1 MGRRLSAER
10 PYTPLDESLIT
21 QVLQPPAP
29 SVSSAIVK
37 PPGAQLNAPDVSS
50 NPQAFEASHADSIA
64 RAPRREPP
72 ALPRM
77 DCTLRLRVSRQDK
90 REFEAFTARFAAGV
104 DATLKPSNVLRA
116 MLSVLQNAEPVL
128 ADLTRHSTHSLRRP
142 PNDDAVAYAAF
153 EHCVVRLIDSAVR
166 RSPPVR

>member
-21 QVLQPPAP
+21 QVLQPLAP
-29 SVSSAIVK
+29 IVSSATVK
-37 PPGAQLNAPDVSS
+37 PPAAQPDT
-50 NPQAFEASHADSIA
+50 PEASANPRAFHDSRADSIS
-64 RAPRREPP
+64 RAPPANPP

-90 REFEAFTARFAAGV
+90 REFEAFTARFAAAV